1 MNTAETGKTRRDFM
15 TGMLRSLALGGL
27 TLYGGA
33 AAWRALRKGRLA
45 GPCAASAGCP
55 SAAQCEGDTR
65 RCLRVTD
72 TPLVWQLDPAKCIQC
87 GRCAT
92 ECVLAPSAVKCV
104 HAFNMCGYCKL
115 CFGYF
120 QPGADALTADAENQL
135 CPTGAIRRH
144 FVEEPYFEYTID
156 ESLCIGCGKC
166 VKGCGSFGNGSLH
179 LQVRHD
185 RCMHCNECAIA
196 RACPAG
202 AYRRVPATQPYLLK
216 GRA

>member
-1 MNTAETGKTRRDFM
+1 MKTAGAGKTRRDFM
-15 TGMLRSLALGGL
+15 TGVFRTLALGGL
-27 TLYGGA
+27 AAYGA
-33 AAWRALRKGRLA
+33 AAGLAALRKGRHS

-55 SAAQCEGDTR
+55 SAAQCEGDVL
-65 RCLRVTD
+65 RCVRASD
-72 TPLVWQLDPAKCIQC
+72 TPSVWQLDPEKCIQC

-135 CPTGAIRRH
+135 CPTGAIRRQ
-144 FVEEPYFEYTID
+144 FVEEPYFEYTVD

-185 RCMHCNECAIA
+185 RCAHCNECAIA
-196 RACPAG
+196 RACPSG
-202 AYRRVPATQPYLLK
+202 AFRRVPATQPYLLK

>member
-1 MNTAETGKTRRDFM
+1 MNAWGKKKTRRDFV
-15 TGMLRSLALGGL
+15 TGMLRALALGGL
-27 TLYGGA
+27 SAYGAA
-33 AAWRALRKGRLA
+33 AAWRALHKGRLT
-45 GPCAASAGCP
+45 GLCAAAANCP
-55 SAAQCEGDTR
+55 SAPQCDGDAK
-65 RCLRVTD
+65 RCVRATG
-72 TPLVWQLDPAKCIQC
+72 TPLVWQLDPAKCVQC

-120 QPGADALTADAENQL
+120 QPGADALTSDAENQL
-135 CPTGAIRRH
+135 CPTGAIRRG

-166 VKGCGSFGNGSLH
+166 VKGCGLFGNGSLH

-185 RCMHCNECAIA
+185 RCVHCNECAIA
-196 RACPAG
+196 RACPAD
-202 AYRRVPATQPYLLK
+202 AFRRVPATQPYLLK